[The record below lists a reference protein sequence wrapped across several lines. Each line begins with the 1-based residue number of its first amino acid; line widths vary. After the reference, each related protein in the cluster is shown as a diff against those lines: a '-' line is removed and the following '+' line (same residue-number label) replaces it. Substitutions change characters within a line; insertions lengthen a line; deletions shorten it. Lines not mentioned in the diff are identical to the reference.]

1 MERERHI
8 KDLKK
13 IASLSKNKKNVKTQ
27 KQRNLLGKNV
37 ITAIKGIGCR
47 PDKVFYEPS
56 TNFSV
61 NGSLSNKIG
70 IRKIGKG
77 EMGEV
82 FLGCI
87 DKECK
92 KPVAIKVADG
102 WNRFEYK
109 IGKRVEKLSG
119 MRMYAYQ
126 ECINEKKNK
135 KYSIIYTEYANSGTL
150 SNFIKNNI
158 NILRPIHLRTI
169 VTHVLFNLYR
179 IHKKYPSFRHHDLHT
194 ENVLI
199 STNVKSTGIRRFK
212 VDDTVLKVHDIGIE
226 ASLNDFGY
234 SSIKGIPNP
243 DIDAGEYKSK
253 HGIYR
258 ESHYMYDVH
267 FFLNSLR
274 QYLRGERILSGGETI
289 EFINRVLPPEYMGR
303 DTQKVR
309 DFRLRVSPTGHN
321 RLPTFSQIFKDRY
334 FSPYKEK
341 TPELSKV
348 LDIIGRA
355 APMKPKSI
363 IVKHGGN
370 PAPHKVSI
378 SKKGYVK
385 IGTRKCDSYKKGELV
400 KIANI
405 LNVPT
410 KNKTISKI
418 CQDLKL
424 KYVK

>member
-370 PAPHKVSI
+370 PAPPKVSI